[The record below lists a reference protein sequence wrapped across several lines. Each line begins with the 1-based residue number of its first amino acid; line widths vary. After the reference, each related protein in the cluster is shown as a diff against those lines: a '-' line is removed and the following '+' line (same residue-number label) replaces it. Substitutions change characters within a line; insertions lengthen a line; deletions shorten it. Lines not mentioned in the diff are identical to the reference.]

1 MLELAAIIAVSAVA
15 LTFVTDATADT
26 MKVARSIRR
35 RESKIRVTD
44 HH

>member
-15 LTFVTDATADT
+15 LTFVTDATSDT
-26 MKVARSIRR
+26 MKVARAFRR
-35 RESKIRVTD
+35 KEKIRVAD